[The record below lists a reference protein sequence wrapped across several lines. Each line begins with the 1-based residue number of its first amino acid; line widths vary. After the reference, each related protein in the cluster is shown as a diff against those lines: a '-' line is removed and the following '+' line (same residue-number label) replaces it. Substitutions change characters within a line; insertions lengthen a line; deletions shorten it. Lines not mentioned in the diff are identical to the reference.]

1 MATSSSIPAWE
12 VQLTEESGRLQS
24 RGSRRV
30 RQDLVTKQQQQQ
42 LLFTGLGMVAAGL
55 VYLALYS
62 SQQSL
67 GEVELAIL
75 RAGDVSAP
83 GYLAF

>member
-12 VQLTEESGRLQS
+12 VQWTEESGRLQS
-24 RGSRRV
+24 TGSRRV
-30 RQDLVTKQQQQQ
+30 RQDLVTKQQQQ